1 MPKDTNMNKPVI
13 NEAII
18 KCLVCI
24 VTL

>member
-13 NEAII
+13 SEAII